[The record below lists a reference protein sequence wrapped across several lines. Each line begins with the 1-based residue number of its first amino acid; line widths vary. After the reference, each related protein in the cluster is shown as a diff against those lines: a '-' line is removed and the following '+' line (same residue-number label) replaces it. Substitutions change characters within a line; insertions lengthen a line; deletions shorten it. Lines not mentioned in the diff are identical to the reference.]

1 MCLYDASISLM
12 CSLYYKLQDTGS
24 MPCIVLSPEYSE
36 GLGALAAVQRP
47 QLPLTFVMGASM
59 VMEWIRAMDG

>member
-1 MCLYDASISLM
+1 
-12 CSLYYKLQDTGS
+12 
-24 MPCIVLSPEYSE
+24 MPFITLSPEYSE
-36 GLGALAAVQRP
+36 GSVALAAEQRL

>member
-1 MCLYDASISLM
+1 MCFLSCKLHDIS
-12 CSLYYKLQDTGS
+12 S
-24 MPCIVLSPEYSE
+24 MPFVTLSPEYSE
-36 GLGALAAVQRP
+36 GSVALAAEQRP

>member
-1 MCLYDASISLM
+1 
-12 CSLYYKLQDTGS
+12 
-24 MPCIVLSPEYSE
+24 MPFITPSPEHSE
-36 GLGALAAVQRP
+36 GSAALAEQRP

>member
-1 MCLYDASISLM
+1 M
-12 CSLYYKLQDTGS
+12 CSLYYKLQDIGS
-24 MPCIVLSPEYSE
+24 LPCITLSPEYSA
-36 GLGALAAVQRP
+36 GSVALAAEQRP